1 MRVPSLTTAVNTC
14 GGPRPDQVT
23 SLGFVFFVCVAL
35 EFRDLSMLGECSASE
50 LTPSRSIQSIPLYGY
65 VGVQLLATQECFG
78 PLLQRGLG
86 ETEGSAARL
95 EDIPV

>member
-1 MRVPSLTTAVNTC
+1 MRVPSLTTAMNAY

-35 EFRDLSMLGECSASE
+35 ELRDLSMLGECSATE
-50 LTPSRSIQSIPLYGY
+50 LTPSRSIQSILLYGC
-65 VGVQLLATQECFG
+65 VGVQLSATQERSE

-95 EDIPV
+95 